1 MYKKEGHDAFQKLQA
16 RITDDIVHSV
26 FANFSSI
33 LSIVEPTS
41 PQKLPNTND
50 SLGLLP
56 RKISFANQQLT
67 KDSSVSIS
75 SQSTDVQPKI
85 GRNQAC
91 PCGSGK
97 KYKRCHGSN

>member
-1 MYKKEGHDAFQKLQA
+1 MYENEWHDAFQKLQA

-26 FANFSSI
+26 FANFSNV
-33 LSIVEPTS
+33 LSIS
-41 PQKLPNTND
+41 PPASQNLRND
-50 SLGLLP
+50 N
-56 RKISFANQQLT
+56 ISTQSTDLKPSNSNQNLT
-67 KDSSVSIS
+67 KDSSAFTAL
-75 SQSTDVQPKI
+75 QPNGVQPKI